1 MNEVLKFQVSPL
13 PIASRLV
20 PIHRTA
26 LSVDHVVRPTKIR
39 NVKTQD
45 LILRTPFFPK
55 SLSLDANIGSS
66 DKILITTSLRASARE
81 NADCRIAWGG
91 SKMHVFIDES
101 GSFTGFHAGSISVVG
116 ALAIPEEKLGPLKN
130 KYVKIRA
137 RLPLE
142 KGEVKGRLLNEWQI
156 DEVVTLLARNE
167 VLFEGAA
174 IDLGM
179 HTEQAVH
186 DYKKQHGEEM
196 LAKRS
201 G

>member
-1 MNEVLKFQVSPL
+1 M
-13 PIASRLV
+13 R
-20 PIHRTA
+20 
-26 LSVDHVVRPTKIR
+26 
-39 NVKTQD
+39 
-45 LILRTPFFPK
+45 
-55 SLSLDANIGSS
+55 
-66 DKILITTSLRASARE
+66 
-81 NADCRIAWGG
+81 
-91 SKMHVFIDES
+91 VFIDES

-116 ALAIPEEKLGPLKN
+116 ALPIPDDKLGPLKK
-130 KYVKIRA
+130 KYAKIRA

-167 VLFEGAA
+167 VLFEGTA

-196 LAKRS
+196 LASAAVERLESVQSSLNALTPSMKLLHDPPLSCRNRERPITRFPANS
-201 G
+201 LPVLCRRHRRPHRRRRKGWG